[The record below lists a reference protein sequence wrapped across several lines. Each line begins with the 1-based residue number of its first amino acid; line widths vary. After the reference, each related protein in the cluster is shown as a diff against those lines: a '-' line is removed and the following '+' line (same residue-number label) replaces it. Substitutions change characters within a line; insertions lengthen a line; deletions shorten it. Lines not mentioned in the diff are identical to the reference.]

1 MSEKAKKG
9 DKVKVHYT
17 GKLTDDTVFDSSVS
31 RDPLEFEL
39 GAGQMIQGFDKAV
52 EGMEEEEKKSFKL
65 TPDEAY
71 GEQREDLLI
80 TVSKEEVF
88 KDMEVKEGQ
97 KFEIPQKEGPGVI
110 VEVENIED
118 DNVVLN
124 GNHPLAGKD
133 LIFDIQLINIDKK
146 E

>member
-1 MSEKAKKG
+1 
-9 DKVKVHYT
+9 
-17 GKLTDDTVFDSSVS
+17 
-31 RDPLEFEL
+31 
-39 GAGQMIQGFDKAV
+39 
-52 EGMEEEEKKSFKL
+52 
-65 TPDEAY
+65 
-71 GEQREDLLI
+71 
-80 TVSKEEVF
+80 
-88 KDMEVKEGQ
+88 MEVKEGQ